1 MDEQPC
7 GVDVFSSSSRM
18 EPLVGAAS
26 AVAAGIAVGLAA
38 IGPGIGQG
46 QAAAYATE
54 AIARQPDAEGKIR
67 GLLLLS
73 FAFMESLCI
82 YGLVIA
88 LAILFANTIIC
99 PRGVNGVQRRRHST
113 DSVFNPYWLSSGS
126 LSTGKLSAV
135 DEILTTPFFASPW
148 VWALAWEHSIRCV
161 CRRRHGDWTQL
172 DSDALGPTSYSWLRC
187 VLDWRIAT
195 VVAVP

>member
-1 MDEQPC
+1 MWTIISTVLLVRELELGSRRALDDSP
-7 GVDVFSSSSRM
+7 SSRM

-88 LAILFANTIIC
+88 LAILFAKA
-99 PRGVNGVQRRRHST
+99 VH
-113 DSVFNPYWLSSGS
+113 GS
-126 LSTGKLSAV
+126 
-135 DEILTTPFFASPW
+135 
-148 VWALAWEHSIRCV
+148 
-161 CRRRHGDWTQL
+161 
-172 DSDALGPTSYSWLRC
+172 
-187 VLDWRIAT
+187 
-195 VVAVP
+195 

>member
-1 MDEQPC
+1 
-7 GVDVFSSSSRM
+7 M

-88 LAILFANTIIC
+88 LAILFANTTHASERSDSPWLRLASFITT
-99 PRGVNGVQRRRHST
+99 PRLGLRRSVWRIMIPNSA
-113 DSVFNPYWLSSGS
+113 DSHFLDDKRRCIVDLHRVHKAYMRAGTGNVFNLP
-126 LSTGKLSAV
+126 V
-135 DEILTTPFFASPW
+135 NW
-148 VWALAWEHSIRCV
+148 VSCWPSRLI
-161 CRRRHGDWTQL
+161 
-172 DSDALGPTSYSWLRC
+172 
-187 VLDWRIAT
+187 VLHF
-195 VVAVP
+195 

>member
-1 MDEQPC
+1 MHLAVVPILLVSWDAV
-7 GVDVFSSSSRM
+7 GGGWSYSSSRM

-82 YGLVIA
+82 YGLVD
-88 LAILFANTIIC
+88 N
-99 PRGVNGVQRRRHST
+99 
-113 DSVFNPYWLSSGS
+113 
-126 LSTGKLSAV
+126 
-135 DEILTTPFFASPW
+135 
-148 VWALAWEHSIRCV
+148 
-161 CRRRHGDWTQL
+161 
-172 DSDALGPTSYSWLRC
+172 LGR
-187 VLDWRIAT
+187 
-195 VVAVP
+195 

>member
-1 MDEQPC
+1 MGAFILASVTCASVRGLDAGGDPLVVYMGLEPTDLVY
-7 GVDVFSSSSRM
+7 GKITLASRM

-82 YGLVIA
+82 YGLVSLA
-88 LAILFANTIIC
+88 LLPAAC
-99 PRGVNGVQRRRHST
+99 
-113 DSVFNPYWLSSGS
+113 
-126 LSTGKLSAV
+126 STG
-135 DEILTTPFFASPW
+135 
-148 VWALAWEHSIRCV
+148 
-161 CRRRHGDWTQL
+161 
-172 DSDALGPTSYSWLRC
+172 
-187 VLDWRIAT
+187 
-195 VVAVP
+195 

>member
-1 MDEQPC
+1 MVPGLNDLVYVMGVGQCATHVVPVAPNALSRRTYPTGKLGRC
-7 GVDVFSSSSRM
+7 GWSYSSSRM

-82 YGLVIA
+82 YGLVD
-88 LAILFANTIIC
+88 N
-99 PRGVNGVQRRRHST
+99 
-113 DSVFNPYWLSSGS
+113 
-126 LSTGKLSAV
+126 
-135 DEILTTPFFASPW
+135 
-148 VWALAWEHSIRCV
+148 
-161 CRRRHGDWTQL
+161 
-172 DSDALGPTSYSWLRC
+172 LGR
-187 VLDWRIAT
+187 
-195 VVAVP
+195 

>member
-1 MDEQPC
+1 MHLAVVLLVSWDAV
-7 GVDVFSSSSRM
+7 GGGWSYSSSRM

-46 QAAAYATE
+46 QAAAYLLRMNLGILVLLYDE
-54 AIARQPDAEGKIR
+54 R

-88 LAILFANTIIC
+88 LAILFANT
-99 PRGVNGVQRRRHST
+99 NGKTVIEAVGIDRR
-113 DSVFNPYWLSSGS
+113 D
-126 LSTGKLSAV
+126 STG
-135 DEILTTPFFASPW
+135 
-148 VWALAWEHSIRCV
+148 
-161 CRRRHGDWTQL
+161 
-172 DSDALGPTSYSWLRC
+172 WL
-187 VLDWRIAT
+187 
-195 VVAVP
+195 

>member
-1 MDEQPC
+1 MLPY
-7 GVDVFSSSSRM
+7 FYASSSRM

-88 LAILFANTIIC
+88 LAILFANTNHWHMMCSPYHPELRLGNWSHIAVVELACGRRLGFTLVFLAGKGEC
-99 PRGVNGVQRRRHST
+99 PNLEVG
-113 DSVFNPYWLSSGS
+113 
-126 LSTGKLSAV
+126 
-135 DEILTTPFFASPW
+135 
-148 VWALAWEHSIRCV
+148 ALCLC
-161 CRRRHGDWTQL
+161 CRRRNRCLLLEHLYTTWTIPGIGYWMHAGL
-172 DSDALGPTSYSWLRC
+172 
-187 VLDWRIAT
+187 RIAHLVRRCLELQPGT
-195 VVAVP
+195 

>member
-1 MDEQPC
+1 
-7 GVDVFSSSSRM
+7 M

-82 YGLVIA
+82 YGLVSSRTRMA
-88 LAILFANTIIC
+88 RSLAYDDS
-99 PRGVNGVQRRRHST
+99 PGSRGIRIDRR
-113 DSVFNPYWLSSGS
+113 D
-126 LSTGKLSAV
+126 STG
-135 DEILTTPFFASPW
+135 
-148 VWALAWEHSIRCV
+148 
-161 CRRRHGDWTQL
+161 
-172 DSDALGPTSYSWLRC
+172 WL
-187 VLDWRIAT
+187 
-195 VVAVP
+195 

>member
-1 MDEQPC
+1 MSIGLSCVHQ
-7 GVDVFSSSSRM
+7 SSRM

-88 LAILFANTIIC
+88 LAILFANT
-99 PRGVNGVQRRRHST
+99 N
-113 DSVFNPYWLSSGS
+113 
-126 LSTGKLSAV
+126 GKLCGLYLSRRTCGLHHQMCTMALRRPGYA
-135 DEILTTPFFASPW
+135 LT
-148 VWALAWEHSIRCV
+148 
-161 CRRRHGDWTQL
+161 D
-172 DSDALGPTSYSWLRC
+172 
-187 VLDWRIAT
+187 
-195 VVAVP
+195 

>member
-1 MDEQPC
+1 MSIGLSCVHQ
-7 GVDVFSSSSRM
+7 SSRM

-88 LAILFANTIIC
+88 LAILFANT
-99 PRGVNGVQRRRHST
+99 N
-113 DSVFNPYWLSSGS
+113 
-126 LSTGKLSAV
+126 GKLCGLS
-135 DEILTTPFFASPW
+135 
-148 VWALAWEHSIRCV
+148 
-161 CRRRHGDWTQL
+161 
-172 DSDALGPTSYSWLRC
+172 ALGY
-187 VLDWRIAT
+187 
-195 VVAVP
+195 

>member
-1 MDEQPC
+1 
-7 GVDVFSSSSRM
+7 M

-99 PRGVNGVQRRRHST
+99 PRGVNGVQRRRHELAR
-113 DSVFNPYWLSSGS
+113 WL
-126 LSTGKLSAV
+126 
-135 DEILTTPFFASPW
+135 E
-148 VWALAWEHSIRCV
+148 
-161 CRRRHGDWTQL
+161 
-172 DSDALGPTSYSWLRC
+172 ALGC
-187 VLDWRIAT
+187 G
-195 VVAVP
+195 

>member
-1 MDEQPC
+1 MMDDHLPWRTNTIDKAIMLVSYWLSSSRCCSLRCRYTLADDLCLAHTGHVKRPLQLDGAMEGTPPAC
-7 GVDVFSSSSRM
+7 TWTIRGSTTLYTGRSSTFAVRYACSSSRM

-88 LAILFANTIIC
+88 LAILFAN
-99 PRGVNGVQRRRHST
+99 
-113 DSVFNPYWLSSGS
+113 
-126 LSTGKLSAV
+126 
-135 DEILTTPFFASPW
+135 PF
-148 VWALAWEHSIRCV
+148 R
-161 CRRRHGDWTQL
+161 
-172 DSDALGPTSYSWLRC
+172 
-187 VLDWRIAT
+187 
-195 VVAVP
+195 

>member
-1 MDEQPC
+1 
-7 GVDVFSSSSRM
+7 M

-88 LAILFANTIIC
+88 LAILFA
-99 PRGVNGVQRRRHST
+99 QRIQRILCSI
-113 DSVFNPYWLSSGS
+113 P
-126 LSTGKLSAV
+126 TGKACAGPSLRPVLCAV
-135 DEILTTPFFASPW
+135 SDTLVAVKWFT
-148 VWALAWEHSIRCV
+148 LNWE
-161 CRRRHGDWTQL
+161 
-172 DSDALGPTSYSWLRC
+172 ALGC
-187 VLDWRIAT
+187 G
-195 VVAVP
+195 

>member
-1 MDEQPC
+1 MVPGLNDLVYVM
-7 GVDVFSSSSRM
+7 GVGQCATHVVPVAPNALSRRTYPTGKSRM

-82 YGLVIA
+82 YGLVD
-88 LAILFANTIIC
+88 N
-99 PRGVNGVQRRRHST
+99 
-113 DSVFNPYWLSSGS
+113 
-126 LSTGKLSAV
+126 
-135 DEILTTPFFASPW
+135 
-148 VWALAWEHSIRCV
+148 
-161 CRRRHGDWTQL
+161 
-172 DSDALGPTSYSWLRC
+172 LGR
-187 VLDWRIAT
+187 
-195 VVAVP
+195 